1 MYVIKR
7 DGSQVHF
14 DAYKICEAIS
24 KANNAYEG
32 SDKLSPKM
40 IDEIVEKINYK
51 CSKLDRAVS
60 VEEIQDMVE
69 DCIMGLG
76 RYRLAKE
83 YITYR
88 YKHALMRKSNDLD
101 RKIIN
106 LIDCKNEEVLQENSN
121 KNPTINSTQRDYI
134 AGEYSKD
141 ISNRLLLPEDIQK
154 AHNEGLIHFH
164 DMDYFIQKMHNC
176 CLINLEDMLQNGT
189 VISETKIDTPHSFTT
204 ACNIATQII
213 AQVASSQYGGATI
226 SLAHLAP
233 FVDVSRKKI
242 INNIKEELE
251 ISDATLTEE
260 QIKEIAEERL
270 KREIK
275 SGIQTIQYQIVTL
288 MTTNGQAPF
297 ITESMYLNEAK
308 NEQEKHDL
316 AMIIEETL
324 RQRYKGTKNKQGV
337 YVTPTFPKLI
347 YVLQDDNI
355 HEGDEYYYLT
365 IMAAQCT
372 AKRMVPDYISEKKMK
387 ELKEGTVVIPMGAV
401 FGKEVITYKLNN
413 QLFVESFERAWDR
426 LVSIYG
432 GSMIK
437 LIGAKSE
444 FIVPEN
450 MLIFDSSSNGF
461 VKVKKFIRNDDY
473 NRWNRVKFNGR
484 VLTLT
489 SDHPL
494 PTQRGRI
501 AVEDLKPGDRVL
513 SSIYQYGEIKDDQ
526 SINEE
531 LSWLLGLILCDG
543 NYDNGKLSITFGLD
557 EKDIADK
564 AMSVMEKNLGLKV
577 NLKEWNR
584 GEKGNY
590 LEVFSYNTK
599 FCNYLESIFEGRN
612 KINRHIPNIVFSS
625 FDINKK
631 YAFLSGMMDADGYFR
646 KDKTENK
653 MHIGSTNKELAIQQ
667 LLLGN
672 LLNLTGDVYP
682 NFYKGSQY
690 KDKIRYRID
699 LYMDSILENYLA
711 SNKKIIANKNIPV
724 RPIKMEYT
732 VESVEFLGNIGE
744 YEYDVETES
753 DRFDVSGIN
762 SHNCRSMLSPWKDE
776 NGDYKYWG
784 RFNMGVVTLNIPYVA
799 LSSKGDKEVFWKK
812 FDEALELVHK
822 ALLVRYNRLKGT
834 TSDYA
839 PILWQHGA
847 LSRLKPGETI
857 DKLLVGGY
865 ATISLGYAG
874 LYEAVRYMTGKS
886 HTDPEATPFALD
898 IMKRMN
904 EKCKEWK
911 EKENLGYA
919 IYGTPLESTTY
930 KFAKANQR
938 RFGVIEGVTDKP
950 YVTNSYHVHVTEPI
964 SIFDKFNFES
974 QFQEL
979 STGGAISYGE
989 SPSMLN
995 NVEAIMKVLS
1005 HIYDHIL
1012 YAEINSKSDYCY
1024 KCGYEGEIKLDKN
1037 EETGE
1042 MVWTCPNC
1050 GNHDPKEMSIVRRT
1064 CGYLGNNMWNYGRTN
1079 EIHDRVLHL

>member
-14 DAYKICEAIS
+14 DAYKICEAIN

-69 DCIMGLG
+69 DCIMSLG

-101 RKIIN
+101 RKILN

-251 ISDATLTEE
+251 ISGATLTEE

-501 AVEDLKPGDRVL
+501 AVEDLKPGDTVPV
-513 SSIYQYGEIKDDQ
+513 S
-526 SINEE
+526 
-531 LSWLLGLILCDG
+531 
-543 NYDNGKLSITFGLD
+543 
-557 EKDIADK
+557 
-564 AMSVMEKNLGLKV
+564 
-577 NLKEWNR
+577 
-584 GEKGNY
+584 
-590 LEVFSYNTK
+590 
-599 FCNYLESIFEGRN
+599 
-612 KINRHIPNIVFSS
+612 
-625 FDINKK
+625 K
-631 YAFLSGMMDADGYFR
+631 Y
-646 KDKTENK
+646 
-653 MHIGSTNKELAIQQ
+653 NKESEFSEK
-667 LLLGN
+667 
-672 LLNLTGDVYP
+672 Y
-682 NFYKGSQY
+682 
-690 KDKIRYRID
+690 
-699 LYMDSILENYLA
+699 IL
-711 SNKKIIANKNIPV
+711 
-724 RPIKMEYT
+724 
-732 VESVEFLGNIGE
+732 ESVEFLGNIGE

>member
-14 DAYKICEAIS
+14 DAYKICEAIN

-69 DCIMGLG
+69 DCIMSLG

-101 RKIIN
+101 RKILN

-251 ISDATLTEE
+251 ISGATLTEE

-347 YVLQDDNI
+347 YILQDDNI

-387 ELKEGTVVIPMGAV
+387 ELKEGTVVIPMG
-401 FGKEVITYKLNN
+401 
-413 QLFVESFERAWDR
+413 
-426 LVSIYG
+426 
-432 GSMIK
+432 
-437 LIGAKSE
+437 
-444 FIVPEN
+444 
-450 MLIFDSSSNGF
+450 
-461 VKVKKFIRNDDY
+461 
-473 NRWNRVKFNGR
+473 
-484 VLTLT
+484 
-489 SDHPL
+489 
-494 PTQRGRI
+494 
-501 AVEDLKPGDRVL
+501 
-513 SSIYQYGEIKDDQ
+513 
-526 SINEE
+526 
-531 LSWLLGLILCDG
+531 
-543 NYDNGKLSITFGLD
+543 
-557 EKDIADK
+557 
-564 AMSVMEKNLGLKV
+564 
-577 NLKEWNR
+577 
-584 GEKGNY
+584 
-590 LEVFSYNTK
+590 
-599 FCNYLESIFEGRN
+599 
-612 KINRHIPNIVFSS
+612 
-625 FDINKK
+625 
-631 YAFLSGMMDADGYFR
+631 
-646 KDKTENK
+646 
-653 MHIGSTNKELAIQQ
+653 
-667 LLLGN
+667 
-672 LLNLTGDVYP
+672 
-682 NFYKGSQY
+682 
-690 KDKIRYRID
+690 
-699 LYMDSILENYLA
+699 
-711 SNKKIIANKNIPV
+711 
-724 RPIKMEYT
+724 
-732 VESVEFLGNIGE
+732 
-744 YEYDVETES
+744 
-753 DRFDVSGIN
+753 
-762 SHNCRSMLSPWKDE
+762 CRSMLSPWKDE
-776 NGDYKYWG
+776 NGNYKYWG

-847 LSRLKPGETI
+847 LSRLEPGETI

-886 HTDPEATPFALD
+886 HTDPEATPFALA

-938 RFGVIEGVTDKP
+938 RFGIIEGVTDKP

-1042 MVWTCPNC
+1042 MIWSCPNC

>member
-14 DAYKICEAIS
+14 DAYKICEAIN

-51 CSKLDRAVS
+51 CAKLDRAVS

-69 DCIMGLG
+69 DCIMSLG

-101 RKIIN
+101 RKILN

-251 ISDATLTEE
+251 ISGATLTEE

-401 FGKEVITYKLNN
+401 YGKEVITYKLNN

-444 FIVPEN
+444 FIAPEN

-473 NRWNRVKFNGR
+473 NRWNRVKFDGR
-484 VLTLT
+484 ILTLT

-501 AVEDLKPGDRVL
+501 AVEDLKPGDTVPA
-513 SSIYQYGEIKDDQ
+513 S
-526 SINEE
+526 
-531 LSWLLGLILCDG
+531 
-543 NYDNGKLSITFGLD
+543 
-557 EKDIADK
+557 
-564 AMSVMEKNLGLKV
+564 
-577 NLKEWNR
+577 
-584 GEKGNY
+584 
-590 LEVFSYNTK
+590 
-599 FCNYLESIFEGRN
+599 
-612 KINRHIPNIVFSS
+612 
-625 FDINKK
+625 K
-631 YAFLSGMMDADGYFR
+631 Y
-646 KDKTENK
+646 
-653 MHIGSTNKELAIQQ
+653 NKESESSEK
-667 LLLGN
+667 
-672 LLNLTGDVYP
+672 Y
-682 NFYKGSQY
+682 
-690 KDKIRYRID
+690 
-699 LYMDSILENYLA
+699 IL
-711 SNKKIIANKNIPV
+711 
-724 RPIKMEYT
+724 
-732 VESVEFLGNIGE
+732 ESVEFLGNIGE

-1042 MVWTCPNC
+1042 MIWSCPNC

>member
-14 DAYKICEAIS
+14 DAYKICEAIN

-69 DCIMGLG
+69 DCIMSLG

-101 RKIIN
+101 RKILN

-251 ISDATLTEE
+251 ISGATLTEE

-501 AVEDLKPGDRVL
+501 AVEDLKPGDTVPA
-513 SSIYQYGEIKDDQ
+513 S
-526 SINEE
+526 
-531 LSWLLGLILCDG
+531 
-543 NYDNGKLSITFGLD
+543 
-557 EKDIADK
+557 
-564 AMSVMEKNLGLKV
+564 
-577 NLKEWNR
+577 
-584 GEKGNY
+584 
-590 LEVFSYNTK
+590 
-599 FCNYLESIFEGRN
+599 
-612 KINRHIPNIVFSS
+612 
-625 FDINKK
+625 K
-631 YAFLSGMMDADGYFR
+631 Y
-646 KDKTENK
+646 
-653 MHIGSTNKELAIQQ
+653 NKESESSEK
-667 LLLGN
+667 
-672 LLNLTGDVYP
+672 Y
-682 NFYKGSQY
+682 
-690 KDKIRYRID
+690 
-699 LYMDSILENYLA
+699 IL
-711 SNKKIIANKNIPV
+711 
-724 RPIKMEYT
+724 
-732 VESVEFLGNIGE
+732 ESVEFLGNIGE

-776 NGDYKYWG
+776 NGNYKYWG

-1042 MVWTCPNC
+1042 MIWSCPNC

>member
-14 DAYKICEAIS
+14 DAYKICEAIN

-69 DCIMGLG
+69 DCIMSLG

-101 RKIIN
+101 RKILN

-251 ISDATLTEE
+251 ISGATLTEE

-501 AVEDLKPGDRVL
+501 AVEDLKPGDTVPA
-513 SSIYQYGEIKDDQ
+513 SKY
-526 SINEE
+526 
-531 LSWLLGLILCDG
+531 
-543 NYDNGKLSITFGLD
+543 
-557 EKDIADK
+557 EKESD
-564 AMSVMEKNLGLKV
+564 
-577 NLKEWNR
+577 
-584 GEKGNY
+584 
-590 LEVFSYNTK
+590 FSK
-599 FCNYLESIFEGRN
+599 
-612 KINRHIPNIVFSS
+612 
-625 FDINKK
+625 
-631 YAFLSGMMDADGYFR
+631 
-646 KDKTENK
+646 
-653 MHIGSTNKELAIQQ
+653 
-667 LLLGN
+667 
-672 LLNLTGDVYP
+672 
-682 NFYKGSQY
+682 
-690 KDKIRYRID
+690 
-699 LYMDSILENYLA
+699 
-711 SNKKIIANKNIPV
+711 
-724 RPIKMEYT
+724 EYT
-732 VESVEFLGNIGE
+732 VEYVEFLGNIGE

-776 NGDYKYWG
+776 NGNYKYWG

-911 EKENLGYA
+911 EKEHLGYA

-938 RFGVIEGVTDKP
+938 RFGIIEGVTDKP

>member
-14 DAYKICEAIS
+14 DAYKICEAIN

-51 CSKLDRAVS
+51 CAKLDRAVS

-69 DCIMGLG
+69 DCIMSLG

-101 RKIIN
+101 RKILN

-251 ISDATLTEE
+251 ISGATLTEE

-387 ELKEGTVVIPMGAV
+387 ELKEGTVVIPMG
-401 FGKEVITYKLNN
+401 
-413 QLFVESFERAWDR
+413 
-426 LVSIYG
+426 
-432 GSMIK
+432 
-437 LIGAKSE
+437 
-444 FIVPEN
+444 
-450 MLIFDSSSNGF
+450 
-461 VKVKKFIRNDDY
+461 
-473 NRWNRVKFNGR
+473 
-484 VLTLT
+484 
-489 SDHPL
+489 
-494 PTQRGRI
+494 
-501 AVEDLKPGDRVL
+501 
-513 SSIYQYGEIKDDQ
+513 
-526 SINEE
+526 
-531 LSWLLGLILCDG
+531 
-543 NYDNGKLSITFGLD
+543 
-557 EKDIADK
+557 
-564 AMSVMEKNLGLKV
+564 
-577 NLKEWNR
+577 
-584 GEKGNY
+584 
-590 LEVFSYNTK
+590 
-599 FCNYLESIFEGRN
+599 
-612 KINRHIPNIVFSS
+612 
-625 FDINKK
+625 
-631 YAFLSGMMDADGYFR
+631 
-646 KDKTENK
+646 
-653 MHIGSTNKELAIQQ
+653 
-667 LLLGN
+667 
-672 LLNLTGDVYP
+672 
-682 NFYKGSQY
+682 
-690 KDKIRYRID
+690 
-699 LYMDSILENYLA
+699 
-711 SNKKIIANKNIPV
+711 
-724 RPIKMEYT
+724 
-732 VESVEFLGNIGE
+732 
-744 YEYDVETES
+744 
-753 DRFDVSGIN
+753 
-762 SHNCRSMLSPWKDE
+762 CRSMLSPWKDE

>member
-14 DAYKICEAIS
+14 DAYKICEAIN

-51 CSKLDRAVS
+51 CAKLDRAVS

-69 DCIMGLG
+69 DCIMSLG

-101 RKIIN
+101 RKILN

-251 ISDATLTEE
+251 ISGATLTEE

-387 ELKEGTVVIPMGAV
+387 ELKEGTVVIPMG
-401 FGKEVITYKLNN
+401 
-413 QLFVESFERAWDR
+413 
-426 LVSIYG
+426 
-432 GSMIK
+432 
-437 LIGAKSE
+437 
-444 FIVPEN
+444 
-450 MLIFDSSSNGF
+450 
-461 VKVKKFIRNDDY
+461 
-473 NRWNRVKFNGR
+473 
-484 VLTLT
+484 
-489 SDHPL
+489 
-494 PTQRGRI
+494 
-501 AVEDLKPGDRVL
+501 
-513 SSIYQYGEIKDDQ
+513 
-526 SINEE
+526 
-531 LSWLLGLILCDG
+531 
-543 NYDNGKLSITFGLD
+543 
-557 EKDIADK
+557 
-564 AMSVMEKNLGLKV
+564 
-577 NLKEWNR
+577 
-584 GEKGNY
+584 
-590 LEVFSYNTK
+590 
-599 FCNYLESIFEGRN
+599 
-612 KINRHIPNIVFSS
+612 
-625 FDINKK
+625 
-631 YAFLSGMMDADGYFR
+631 
-646 KDKTENK
+646 
-653 MHIGSTNKELAIQQ
+653 
-667 LLLGN
+667 
-672 LLNLTGDVYP
+672 
-682 NFYKGSQY
+682 
-690 KDKIRYRID
+690 
-699 LYMDSILENYLA
+699 
-711 SNKKIIANKNIPV
+711 
-724 RPIKMEYT
+724 
-732 VESVEFLGNIGE
+732 
-744 YEYDVETES
+744 
-753 DRFDVSGIN
+753 
-762 SHNCRSMLSPWKDE
+762 CRSMLSPWKDE
-776 NGDYKYWG
+776 NGNYKYWG

-886 HTDPEATPFALD
+886 HTDPEATPFALA

-1042 MVWTCPNC
+1042 MIWSCPNC

>member
-14 DAYKICEAIS
+14 DAYKICEAIN

-69 DCIMGLG
+69 DCIMSLG

-101 RKIIN
+101 RKILN

-251 ISDATLTEE
+251 ISGATLTEE

-387 ELKEGTVVIPMGAV
+387 ELKEGTVVIPMG
-401 FGKEVITYKLNN
+401 
-413 QLFVESFERAWDR
+413 
-426 LVSIYG
+426 
-432 GSMIK
+432 
-437 LIGAKSE
+437 
-444 FIVPEN
+444 
-450 MLIFDSSSNGF
+450 
-461 VKVKKFIRNDDY
+461 
-473 NRWNRVKFNGR
+473 
-484 VLTLT
+484 
-489 SDHPL
+489 
-494 PTQRGRI
+494 
-501 AVEDLKPGDRVL
+501 
-513 SSIYQYGEIKDDQ
+513 
-526 SINEE
+526 
-531 LSWLLGLILCDG
+531 
-543 NYDNGKLSITFGLD
+543 
-557 EKDIADK
+557 
-564 AMSVMEKNLGLKV
+564 
-577 NLKEWNR
+577 
-584 GEKGNY
+584 
-590 LEVFSYNTK
+590 
-599 FCNYLESIFEGRN
+599 
-612 KINRHIPNIVFSS
+612 
-625 FDINKK
+625 
-631 YAFLSGMMDADGYFR
+631 
-646 KDKTENK
+646 
-653 MHIGSTNKELAIQQ
+653 
-667 LLLGN
+667 
-672 LLNLTGDVYP
+672 
-682 NFYKGSQY
+682 
-690 KDKIRYRID
+690 
-699 LYMDSILENYLA
+699 
-711 SNKKIIANKNIPV
+711 
-724 RPIKMEYT
+724 
-732 VESVEFLGNIGE
+732 
-744 YEYDVETES
+744 
-753 DRFDVSGIN
+753 
-762 SHNCRSMLSPWKDE
+762 CRSMLSPWKDE

-812 FDEALELVHK
+812 FDEALELIHK

-938 RFGVIEGVTDKP
+938 RFGIIEGVTDKP

>member
-14 DAYKICEAIS
+14 DAYKICEAIN

-69 DCIMGLG
+69 DCIMSLG

-101 RKIIN
+101 RKILN

-251 ISDATLTEE
+251 ISGATLTEE

-413 QLFVESFERAWDR
+413 QLFVESFERAWNR

-501 AVEDLKPGDRVL
+501 AVEDLKPGDTVPA
-513 SSIYQYGEIKDDQ
+513 S
-526 SINEE
+526 
-531 LSWLLGLILCDG
+531 
-543 NYDNGKLSITFGLD
+543 
-557 EKDIADK
+557 
-564 AMSVMEKNLGLKV
+564 
-577 NLKEWNR
+577 
-584 GEKGNY
+584 
-590 LEVFSYNTK
+590 
-599 FCNYLESIFEGRN
+599 
-612 KINRHIPNIVFSS
+612 
-625 FDINKK
+625 K
-631 YAFLSGMMDADGYFR
+631 Y
-646 KDKTENK
+646 
-653 MHIGSTNKELAIQQ
+653 NKENEFSEKYI
-667 LLLGN
+667 
-672 LLNLTGDVYP
+672 
-682 NFYKGSQY
+682 
-690 KDKIRYRID
+690 
-699 LYMDSILENYLA
+699 
-711 SNKKIIANKNIPV
+711 
-724 RPIKMEYT
+724 

-776 NGDYKYWG
+776 NGNYKYWG

-886 HTDPEATPFALD
+886 HTDPEATPFALA

-911 EKENLGYA
+911 EKEHLGYA

>member
-14 DAYKICEAIS
+14 DTYKICEAIN

-40 IDEIVEKINYK
+40 IDEIVEKINFK

-69 DCIMGLG
+69 DCIMSLG

-101 RKIIN
+101 RKILN

-251 ISDATLTEE
+251 ISGATLTEE

-401 FGKEVITYKLNN
+401 YGKEVITYKLNN
-413 QLFVESFERAWDR
+413 QLFVESFERAWSR

-501 AVEDLKPGDRVL
+501 AVEDLKPGDTVPA
-513 SSIYQYGEIKDDQ
+513 S
-526 SINEE
+526 
-531 LSWLLGLILCDG
+531 
-543 NYDNGKLSITFGLD
+543 
-557 EKDIADK
+557 
-564 AMSVMEKNLGLKV
+564 
-577 NLKEWNR
+577 
-584 GEKGNY
+584 
-590 LEVFSYNTK
+590 
-599 FCNYLESIFEGRN
+599 
-612 KINRHIPNIVFSS
+612 
-625 FDINKK
+625 K
-631 YAFLSGMMDADGYFR
+631 Y
-646 KDKTENK
+646 
-653 MHIGSTNKELAIQQ
+653 NKESEFSEK
-667 LLLGN
+667 
-672 LLNLTGDVYP
+672 Y
-682 NFYKGSQY
+682 
-690 KDKIRYRID
+690 
-699 LYMDSILENYLA
+699 IL
-711 SNKKIIANKNIPV
+711 
-724 RPIKMEYT
+724 
-732 VESVEFLGNIGE
+732 ESVEFLGNIGE

-776 NGDYKYWG
+776 NGNYKYWG

-799 LSSKGDKEVFWKK
+799 LSSKGDKEIFWKK

-886 HTDPEATPFALD
+886 HTDPKATPFALD

-938 RFGVIEGVTDKP
+938 RFGIIEGVTDKP

-1037 EETGE
+1037 EENGE

>member
-14 DAYKICEAIS
+14 DAYKICEAIN

-69 DCIMGLG
+69 DCIMSLG

-101 RKIIN
+101 RKILN

-251 ISDATLTEE
+251 ISGATLTEE

-401 FGKEVITYKLNN
+401 YGKEVITYKLNN

-501 AVEDLKPGDRVL
+501 AVEDLKPGDTVPA
-513 SSIYQYGEIKDDQ
+513 SKY
-526 SINEE
+526 
-531 LSWLLGLILCDG
+531 
-543 NYDNGKLSITFGLD
+543 
-557 EKDIADK
+557 EKESD
-564 AMSVMEKNLGLKV
+564 
-577 NLKEWNR
+577 
-584 GEKGNY
+584 
-590 LEVFSYNTK
+590 FSK
-599 FCNYLESIFEGRN
+599 
-612 KINRHIPNIVFSS
+612 
-625 FDINKK
+625 
-631 YAFLSGMMDADGYFR
+631 
-646 KDKTENK
+646 
-653 MHIGSTNKELAIQQ
+653 
-667 LLLGN
+667 
-672 LLNLTGDVYP
+672 
-682 NFYKGSQY
+682 
-690 KDKIRYRID
+690 
-699 LYMDSILENYLA
+699 
-711 SNKKIIANKNIPV
+711 
-724 RPIKMEYT
+724 EYT

-776 NGDYKYWG
+776 NGNYKYWG

-886 HTDPEATPFALD
+886 HTDPEATPFALA

-911 EKENLGYA
+911 EKEHLGYA

-995 NVEAIMKVLS
+995 NVEAIMKVLF

-1042 MVWTCPNC
+1042 MIWSCPNC

>member
-14 DAYKICEAIS
+14 DAYKICEAIN

-101 RKIIN
+101 RKILN

-251 ISDATLTEE
+251 ISGATLTEE

-501 AVEDLKPGDRVL
+501 AVEDLKPGDTVPA
-513 SSIYQYGEIKDDQ
+513 S
-526 SINEE
+526 
-531 LSWLLGLILCDG
+531 
-543 NYDNGKLSITFGLD
+543 
-557 EKDIADK
+557 
-564 AMSVMEKNLGLKV
+564 
-577 NLKEWNR
+577 
-584 GEKGNY
+584 
-590 LEVFSYNTK
+590 
-599 FCNYLESIFEGRN
+599 
-612 KINRHIPNIVFSS
+612 
-625 FDINKK
+625 K
-631 YAFLSGMMDADGYFR
+631 Y
-646 KDKTENK
+646 
-653 MHIGSTNKELAIQQ
+653 NKESESSEK
-667 LLLGN
+667 
-672 LLNLTGDVYP
+672 Y
-682 NFYKGSQY
+682 
-690 KDKIRYRID
+690 
-699 LYMDSILENYLA
+699 IL
-711 SNKKIIANKNIPV
+711 
-724 RPIKMEYT
+724 
-732 VESVEFLGNIGE
+732 ESVEFLGNIGE

-776 NGDYKYWG
+776 NGNYKYWG

-886 HTDPEATPFALD
+886 HTDPEATPFALA

-911 EKENLGYA
+911 EKEHLGYA

-1042 MVWTCPNC
+1042 MIWSCPNC

>member
-14 DAYKICEAIS
+14 DAYKICEAIN

-69 DCIMGLG
+69 DCIMSLG

-251 ISDATLTEE
+251 ISGATLTEE

-401 FGKEVITYKLNN
+401 YGKEVITYKLNN

-501 AVEDLKPGDRVL
+501 AVEDLKPGDTVPA
-513 SSIYQYGEIKDDQ
+513 SKY
-526 SINEE
+526 
-531 LSWLLGLILCDG
+531 
-543 NYDNGKLSITFGLD
+543 
-557 EKDIADK
+557 EKESD
-564 AMSVMEKNLGLKV
+564 
-577 NLKEWNR
+577 
-584 GEKGNY
+584 
-590 LEVFSYNTK
+590 FSK
-599 FCNYLESIFEGRN
+599 
-612 KINRHIPNIVFSS
+612 
-625 FDINKK
+625 
-631 YAFLSGMMDADGYFR
+631 
-646 KDKTENK
+646 
-653 MHIGSTNKELAIQQ
+653 
-667 LLLGN
+667 
-672 LLNLTGDVYP
+672 
-682 NFYKGSQY
+682 
-690 KDKIRYRID
+690 
-699 LYMDSILENYLA
+699 
-711 SNKKIIANKNIPV
+711 
-724 RPIKMEYT
+724 EYT

-753 DRFDVSGIN
+753 DKFDVSGIN

-776 NGDYKYWG
+776 NGNYKYWG

-886 HTDPEATPFALD
+886 HTDPEATPFALA

-911 EKENLGYA
+911 EKEHLGYA

-995 NVEAIMKVLS
+995 NIEAIMKVLS
-1005 HIYDHIL
+1005 YIYDHIL

>member
-14 DAYKICEAIS
+14 DAYKICEAIN

-69 DCIMGLG
+69 DCIMSLG

-101 RKIIN
+101 RKILN

-251 ISDATLTEE
+251 ISGATLTEE

-387 ELKEGTVVIPMGAV
+387 ELKEGTVVIPMG
-401 FGKEVITYKLNN
+401 
-413 QLFVESFERAWDR
+413 
-426 LVSIYG
+426 
-432 GSMIK
+432 
-437 LIGAKSE
+437 
-444 FIVPEN
+444 
-450 MLIFDSSSNGF
+450 
-461 VKVKKFIRNDDY
+461 
-473 NRWNRVKFNGR
+473 
-484 VLTLT
+484 
-489 SDHPL
+489 
-494 PTQRGRI
+494 
-501 AVEDLKPGDRVL
+501 
-513 SSIYQYGEIKDDQ
+513 
-526 SINEE
+526 
-531 LSWLLGLILCDG
+531 
-543 NYDNGKLSITFGLD
+543 
-557 EKDIADK
+557 
-564 AMSVMEKNLGLKV
+564 
-577 NLKEWNR
+577 
-584 GEKGNY
+584 
-590 LEVFSYNTK
+590 
-599 FCNYLESIFEGRN
+599 
-612 KINRHIPNIVFSS
+612 
-625 FDINKK
+625 
-631 YAFLSGMMDADGYFR
+631 
-646 KDKTENK
+646 
-653 MHIGSTNKELAIQQ
+653 
-667 LLLGN
+667 
-672 LLNLTGDVYP
+672 
-682 NFYKGSQY
+682 
-690 KDKIRYRID
+690 
-699 LYMDSILENYLA
+699 
-711 SNKKIIANKNIPV
+711 
-724 RPIKMEYT
+724 
-732 VESVEFLGNIGE
+732 
-744 YEYDVETES
+744 
-753 DRFDVSGIN
+753 
-762 SHNCRSMLSPWKDE
+762 CRSMLSPWKDE
-776 NGDYKYWG
+776 NGNYKYWG

-799 LSSKGDKEVFWKK
+799 LSSKGNKEVFWKK

-938 RFGVIEGVTDKP
+938 RFGIIEGVTDKP

-1005 HIYDHIL
+1005 YIYDHIL

>member
-14 DAYKICEAIS
+14 DAYKICEAIN

-69 DCIMGLG
+69 DCIMSLG

-101 RKIIN
+101 RKILN

-251 ISDATLTEE
+251 ISGATLTEE

-501 AVEDLKPGDRVL
+501 AVEDLKPGDTVPA
-513 SSIYQYGEIKDDQ
+513 S
-526 SINEE
+526 
-531 LSWLLGLILCDG
+531 
-543 NYDNGKLSITFGLD
+543 
-557 EKDIADK
+557 
-564 AMSVMEKNLGLKV
+564 
-577 NLKEWNR
+577 
-584 GEKGNY
+584 
-590 LEVFSYNTK
+590 
-599 FCNYLESIFEGRN
+599 
-612 KINRHIPNIVFSS
+612 
-625 FDINKK
+625 K
-631 YAFLSGMMDADGYFR
+631 Y
-646 KDKTENK
+646 
-653 MHIGSTNKELAIQQ
+653 NKE
-667 LLLGN
+667 N
-672 LLNLTGDVYP
+672 EFSEKY
-682 NFYKGSQY
+682 
-690 KDKIRYRID
+690 
-699 LYMDSILENYLA
+699 IL
-711 SNKKIIANKNIPV
+711 
-724 RPIKMEYT
+724 
-732 VESVEFLGNIGE
+732 ESVEFLGNIGE

-776 NGDYKYWG
+776 NGNYKYWG

-847 LSRLKPGETI
+847 LSRLEPGETI

-886 HTDPEATPFALD
+886 HTDPEATPFALA

-1042 MVWTCPNC
+1042 MIWSCPNC

>member
-14 DAYKICEAIS
+14 DAYKICEAIN

-69 DCIMGLG
+69 DCIMSLG

-101 RKIIN
+101 RKILN

-251 ISDATLTEE
+251 ISGATLTEE

-355 HEGDEYYYLT
+355 HESDEYYYLT

-501 AVEDLKPGDRVL
+501 AVEDLKPGDTVPA
-513 SSIYQYGEIKDDQ
+513 S
-526 SINEE
+526 
-531 LSWLLGLILCDG
+531 
-543 NYDNGKLSITFGLD
+543 
-557 EKDIADK
+557 
-564 AMSVMEKNLGLKV
+564 
-577 NLKEWNR
+577 
-584 GEKGNY
+584 
-590 LEVFSYNTK
+590 
-599 FCNYLESIFEGRN
+599 
-612 KINRHIPNIVFSS
+612 
-625 FDINKK
+625 K
-631 YAFLSGMMDADGYFR
+631 Y
-646 KDKTENK
+646 
-653 MHIGSTNKELAIQQ
+653 NKESE
-667 LLLGN
+667 
-672 LLNLTGDVYP
+672 
-682 NFYKGSQY
+682 FS
-690 KDKIRYRID
+690 
-699 LYMDSILENYLA
+699 ENYIL
-711 SNKKIIANKNIPV
+711 
-724 RPIKMEYT
+724 
-732 VESVEFLGNIGE
+732 ESVEFLGNIGE

-847 LSRLKPGETI
+847 LSRLEPGETI

-1042 MVWTCPNC
+1042 MIWSCPNC

>member
-14 DAYKICEAIS
+14 DAYKICEAIN

-69 DCIMGLG
+69 DCIMSLG

-101 RKIIN
+101 RKILN

-251 ISDATLTEE
+251 ISGATLTEE

-501 AVEDLKPGDRVL
+501 AVEDLKPGDTVPA
-513 SSIYQYGEIKDDQ
+513 SKY
-526 SINEE
+526 
-531 LSWLLGLILCDG
+531 
-543 NYDNGKLSITFGLD
+543 
-557 EKDIADK
+557 EKESD
-564 AMSVMEKNLGLKV
+564 
-577 NLKEWNR
+577 
-584 GEKGNY
+584 
-590 LEVFSYNTK
+590 FSK
-599 FCNYLESIFEGRN
+599 
-612 KINRHIPNIVFSS
+612 
-625 FDINKK
+625 
-631 YAFLSGMMDADGYFR
+631 
-646 KDKTENK
+646 
-653 MHIGSTNKELAIQQ
+653 
-667 LLLGN
+667 
-672 LLNLTGDVYP
+672 
-682 NFYKGSQY
+682 
-690 KDKIRYRID
+690 
-699 LYMDSILENYLA
+699 
-711 SNKKIIANKNIPV
+711 
-724 RPIKMEYT
+724 EYT

-776 NGDYKYWG
+776 NGNYKYWG

-886 HTDPEATPFALD
+886 HTDPEATPFALA

>member
-14 DAYKICEAIS
+14 DAYKICEAIN

-51 CSKLDRAVS
+51 CAKLDRAVS

-69 DCIMGLG
+69 DCIMSLG

-101 RKIIN
+101 RKILN

-251 ISDATLTEE
+251 ISGATLTEE

-401 FGKEVITYKLNN
+401 YGKEVITYKLNN

-501 AVEDLKPGDRVL
+501 AVEDLKPGDTVPA
-513 SSIYQYGEIKDDQ
+513 S
-526 SINEE
+526 
-531 LSWLLGLILCDG
+531 
-543 NYDNGKLSITFGLD
+543 
-557 EKDIADK
+557 
-564 AMSVMEKNLGLKV
+564 
-577 NLKEWNR
+577 
-584 GEKGNY
+584 
-590 LEVFSYNTK
+590 
-599 FCNYLESIFEGRN
+599 
-612 KINRHIPNIVFSS
+612 
-625 FDINKK
+625 K
-631 YAFLSGMMDADGYFR
+631 Y
-646 KDKTENK
+646 
-653 MHIGSTNKELAIQQ
+653 NKESESSEK
-667 LLLGN
+667 
-672 LLNLTGDVYP
+672 Y
-682 NFYKGSQY
+682 
-690 KDKIRYRID
+690 
-699 LYMDSILENYLA
+699 IL
-711 SNKKIIANKNIPV
+711 
-724 RPIKMEYT
+724 
-732 VESVEFLGNIGE
+732 ESVEFLGNIGE

-886 HTDPEATPFALD
+886 HTDPEATPFALA

>member
-251 ISDATLTEE
+251 ISGATLTEE

-401 FGKEVITYKLNN
+401 YGKEVITYKLNN

-501 AVEDLKPGDRVL
+501 AVEDLKPGDTVPA
-513 SSIYQYGEIKDDQ
+513 SKY
-526 SINEE
+526 
-531 LSWLLGLILCDG
+531 
-543 NYDNGKLSITFGLD
+543 
-557 EKDIADK
+557 EKESD
-564 AMSVMEKNLGLKV
+564 
-577 NLKEWNR
+577 
-584 GEKGNY
+584 
-590 LEVFSYNTK
+590 FSK
-599 FCNYLESIFEGRN
+599 
-612 KINRHIPNIVFSS
+612 
-625 FDINKK
+625 
-631 YAFLSGMMDADGYFR
+631 
-646 KDKTENK
+646 
-653 MHIGSTNKELAIQQ
+653 
-667 LLLGN
+667 
-672 LLNLTGDVYP
+672 
-682 NFYKGSQY
+682 
-690 KDKIRYRID
+690 
-699 LYMDSILENYLA
+699 
-711 SNKKIIANKNIPV
+711 
-724 RPIKMEYT
+724 EYT

-753 DRFDVSGIN
+753 DKFDVSGIN

-776 NGDYKYWG
+776 NGNYKYWG

-839 PILWQHGA
+839 PILWQYGA

-886 HTDPEATPFALD
+886 HTDPEATPFALA

-911 EKENLGYA
+911 EKEHLGYA

-995 NVEAIMKVLS
+995 NIEAIMKVLS
-1005 HIYDHIL
+1005 YIYDHIL

>member
-14 DAYKICEAIS
+14 DAYKICEAIN

-69 DCIMGLG
+69 DCIMSLG

-101 RKIIN
+101 RKILN

-251 ISDATLTEE
+251 ISGATLTEE

-387 ELKEGTVVIPMGAV
+387 ELKEGTVVIPMG
-401 FGKEVITYKLNN
+401 
-413 QLFVESFERAWDR
+413 
-426 LVSIYG
+426 
-432 GSMIK
+432 
-437 LIGAKSE
+437 
-444 FIVPEN
+444 
-450 MLIFDSSSNGF
+450 
-461 VKVKKFIRNDDY
+461 
-473 NRWNRVKFNGR
+473 
-484 VLTLT
+484 
-489 SDHPL
+489 
-494 PTQRGRI
+494 
-501 AVEDLKPGDRVL
+501 
-513 SSIYQYGEIKDDQ
+513 
-526 SINEE
+526 
-531 LSWLLGLILCDG
+531 
-543 NYDNGKLSITFGLD
+543 
-557 EKDIADK
+557 
-564 AMSVMEKNLGLKV
+564 
-577 NLKEWNR
+577 
-584 GEKGNY
+584 
-590 LEVFSYNTK
+590 
-599 FCNYLESIFEGRN
+599 
-612 KINRHIPNIVFSS
+612 
-625 FDINKK
+625 
-631 YAFLSGMMDADGYFR
+631 
-646 KDKTENK
+646 
-653 MHIGSTNKELAIQQ
+653 
-667 LLLGN
+667 
-672 LLNLTGDVYP
+672 
-682 NFYKGSQY
+682 
-690 KDKIRYRID
+690 
-699 LYMDSILENYLA
+699 
-711 SNKKIIANKNIPV
+711 
-724 RPIKMEYT
+724 
-732 VESVEFLGNIGE
+732 
-744 YEYDVETES
+744 
-753 DRFDVSGIN
+753 
-762 SHNCRSMLSPWKDE
+762 CRSMLSPWKDE
-776 NGDYKYWG
+776 NGNYKYWG

-911 EKENLGYA
+911 EKEHLGYA

-1042 MVWTCPNC
+1042 MIWSCPNC

>member
-14 DAYKICEAIS
+14 DAYKICEAIN

-69 DCIMGLG
+69 DCIMSLG

-101 RKIIN
+101 RKILN

-251 ISDATLTEE
+251 ISGAALTEE

-387 ELKEGTVVIPMGAV
+387 ELKEGTVVIPMG
-401 FGKEVITYKLNN
+401 
-413 QLFVESFERAWDR
+413 
-426 LVSIYG
+426 
-432 GSMIK
+432 
-437 LIGAKSE
+437 
-444 FIVPEN
+444 
-450 MLIFDSSSNGF
+450 
-461 VKVKKFIRNDDY
+461 
-473 NRWNRVKFNGR
+473 
-484 VLTLT
+484 
-489 SDHPL
+489 
-494 PTQRGRI
+494 
-501 AVEDLKPGDRVL
+501 
-513 SSIYQYGEIKDDQ
+513 
-526 SINEE
+526 
-531 LSWLLGLILCDG
+531 
-543 NYDNGKLSITFGLD
+543 
-557 EKDIADK
+557 
-564 AMSVMEKNLGLKV
+564 
-577 NLKEWNR
+577 
-584 GEKGNY
+584 
-590 LEVFSYNTK
+590 
-599 FCNYLESIFEGRN
+599 
-612 KINRHIPNIVFSS
+612 
-625 FDINKK
+625 
-631 YAFLSGMMDADGYFR
+631 
-646 KDKTENK
+646 
-653 MHIGSTNKELAIQQ
+653 
-667 LLLGN
+667 
-672 LLNLTGDVYP
+672 
-682 NFYKGSQY
+682 
-690 KDKIRYRID
+690 
-699 LYMDSILENYLA
+699 
-711 SNKKIIANKNIPV
+711 
-724 RPIKMEYT
+724 
-732 VESVEFLGNIGE
+732 
-744 YEYDVETES
+744 
-753 DRFDVSGIN
+753 
-762 SHNCRSMLSPWKDE
+762 CRSMLSPWKDE
-776 NGDYKYWG
+776 NGNYKYWG

-886 HTDPEATPFALD
+886 HTDPEATPFALA

-938 RFGVIEGVTDKP
+938 RFGIIEGVTDKP

-1042 MVWTCPNC
+1042 MIWSCPNC

>member
-14 DAYKICEAIS
+14 DAYKICEAIN

-51 CSKLDRAVS
+51 CAKLDRAVS

-69 DCIMGLG
+69 DCIMSLG

-101 RKIIN
+101 RKILN

-251 ISDATLTEE
+251 ISGATLTEE

-387 ELKEGTVVIPMGAV
+387 ELKEGTVVIPMG
-401 FGKEVITYKLNN
+401 
-413 QLFVESFERAWDR
+413 
-426 LVSIYG
+426 
-432 GSMIK
+432 
-437 LIGAKSE
+437 
-444 FIVPEN
+444 
-450 MLIFDSSSNGF
+450 
-461 VKVKKFIRNDDY
+461 
-473 NRWNRVKFNGR
+473 
-484 VLTLT
+484 
-489 SDHPL
+489 
-494 PTQRGRI
+494 
-501 AVEDLKPGDRVL
+501 
-513 SSIYQYGEIKDDQ
+513 
-526 SINEE
+526 
-531 LSWLLGLILCDG
+531 
-543 NYDNGKLSITFGLD
+543 
-557 EKDIADK
+557 
-564 AMSVMEKNLGLKV
+564 
-577 NLKEWNR
+577 
-584 GEKGNY
+584 
-590 LEVFSYNTK
+590 
-599 FCNYLESIFEGRN
+599 
-612 KINRHIPNIVFSS
+612 
-625 FDINKK
+625 
-631 YAFLSGMMDADGYFR
+631 
-646 KDKTENK
+646 
-653 MHIGSTNKELAIQQ
+653 
-667 LLLGN
+667 
-672 LLNLTGDVYP
+672 
-682 NFYKGSQY
+682 
-690 KDKIRYRID
+690 
-699 LYMDSILENYLA
+699 
-711 SNKKIIANKNIPV
+711 
-724 RPIKMEYT
+724 
-732 VESVEFLGNIGE
+732 
-744 YEYDVETES
+744 
-753 DRFDVSGIN
+753 
-762 SHNCRSMLSPWKDE
+762 CRSMLSPWKDE
-776 NGDYKYWG
+776 NGNYKYWG

>member
-14 DAYKICEAIS
+14 DAYKICEAIN

-69 DCIMGLG
+69 DCIMSLG

-101 RKIIN
+101 RKILN

-251 ISDATLTEE
+251 ISGATLTEE

-501 AVEDLKPGDRVL
+501 AVEDLKPGDTVPA
-513 SSIYQYGEIKDDQ
+513 SKY
-526 SINEE
+526 
-531 LSWLLGLILCDG
+531 
-543 NYDNGKLSITFGLD
+543 
-557 EKDIADK
+557 EKESD
-564 AMSVMEKNLGLKV
+564 
-577 NLKEWNR
+577 
-584 GEKGNY
+584 
-590 LEVFSYNTK
+590 FSK
-599 FCNYLESIFEGRN
+599 
-612 KINRHIPNIVFSS
+612 
-625 FDINKK
+625 
-631 YAFLSGMMDADGYFR
+631 
-646 KDKTENK
+646 
-653 MHIGSTNKELAIQQ
+653 
-667 LLLGN
+667 
-672 LLNLTGDVYP
+672 
-682 NFYKGSQY
+682 
-690 KDKIRYRID
+690 
-699 LYMDSILENYLA
+699 
-711 SNKKIIANKNIPV
+711 
-724 RPIKMEYT
+724 EYT
-732 VESVEFLGNIGE
+732 VEYVEFLGNIGE

-776 NGDYKYWG
+776 NGNYKYWG

-938 RFGVIEGVTDKP
+938 RFGIIEGVTDKP

>member
-14 DAYKICEAIS
+14 DAYKICEAIN

-51 CSKLDRAVS
+51 CAKLDRAVS

-69 DCIMGLG
+69 DCIMSLG

-101 RKIIN
+101 RKILN

-251 ISDATLTEE
+251 ISGATLTEE

-501 AVEDLKPGDRVL
+501 AVEDLKPGDTVPA
-513 SSIYQYGEIKDDQ
+513 S
-526 SINEE
+526 
-531 LSWLLGLILCDG
+531 
-543 NYDNGKLSITFGLD
+543 
-557 EKDIADK
+557 
-564 AMSVMEKNLGLKV
+564 
-577 NLKEWNR
+577 
-584 GEKGNY
+584 
-590 LEVFSYNTK
+590 
-599 FCNYLESIFEGRN
+599 
-612 KINRHIPNIVFSS
+612 
-625 FDINKK
+625 K
-631 YAFLSGMMDADGYFR
+631 Y
-646 KDKTENK
+646 
-653 MHIGSTNKELAIQQ
+653 NKESESSEK
-667 LLLGN
+667 
-672 LLNLTGDVYP
+672 Y
-682 NFYKGSQY
+682 
-690 KDKIRYRID
+690 
-699 LYMDSILENYLA
+699 IL
-711 SNKKIIANKNIPV
+711 
-724 RPIKMEYT
+724 
-732 VESVEFLGNIGE
+732 ESVEFLGNIGE

-886 HTDPEATPFALD
+886 HTDPEVTPFALD

-911 EKENLGYA
+911 EKEHLGYA

-1042 MVWTCPNC
+1042 MIWSCPNC

>member
-14 DAYKICEAIS
+14 DAYKICEAIN

-69 DCIMGLG
+69 DCIMSLG

-101 RKIIN
+101 RKILN

-251 ISDATLTEE
+251 ISGATLTEE

-355 HEGDEYYYLT
+355 HECDEYYYLT

-444 FIVPEN
+444 FIVPKN

-501 AVEDLKPGDRVL
+501 AVEDLKPGDTVPA
-513 SSIYQYGEIKDDQ
+513 SKY
-526 SINEE
+526 
-531 LSWLLGLILCDG
+531 
-543 NYDNGKLSITFGLD
+543 
-557 EKDIADK
+557 EKEND
-564 AMSVMEKNLGLKV
+564 
-577 NLKEWNR
+577 
-584 GEKGNY
+584 
-590 LEVFSYNTK
+590 FSK
-599 FCNYLESIFEGRN
+599 
-612 KINRHIPNIVFSS
+612 
-625 FDINKK
+625 
-631 YAFLSGMMDADGYFR
+631 
-646 KDKTENK
+646 
-653 MHIGSTNKELAIQQ
+653 
-667 LLLGN
+667 
-672 LLNLTGDVYP
+672 
-682 NFYKGSQY
+682 
-690 KDKIRYRID
+690 
-699 LYMDSILENYLA
+699 
-711 SNKKIIANKNIPV
+711 
-724 RPIKMEYT
+724 EYT

-776 NGDYKYWG
+776 NGNYKYWG

-1042 MVWTCPNC
+1042 MIWSCPNC

>member
-14 DAYKICEAIS
+14 DAYKICEAIN

-69 DCIMGLG
+69 DCIMSLG

-101 RKIIN
+101 RKILN

-251 ISDATLTEE
+251 ISGATLTEE

-501 AVEDLKPGDRVL
+501 AVEDLKPGDTVPA
-513 SSIYQYGEIKDDQ
+513 SKY
-526 SINEE
+526 
-531 LSWLLGLILCDG
+531 
-543 NYDNGKLSITFGLD
+543 
-557 EKDIADK
+557 EKESD
-564 AMSVMEKNLGLKV
+564 
-577 NLKEWNR
+577 
-584 GEKGNY
+584 
-590 LEVFSYNTK
+590 FSK
-599 FCNYLESIFEGRN
+599 
-612 KINRHIPNIVFSS
+612 
-625 FDINKK
+625 
-631 YAFLSGMMDADGYFR
+631 
-646 KDKTENK
+646 
-653 MHIGSTNKELAIQQ
+653 
-667 LLLGN
+667 
-672 LLNLTGDVYP
+672 
-682 NFYKGSQY
+682 
-690 KDKIRYRID
+690 
-699 LYMDSILENYLA
+699 
-711 SNKKIIANKNIPV
+711 
-724 RPIKMEYT
+724 EYT

-938 RFGVIEGVTDKP
+938 RFGIIEGVTDKP

-1042 MVWTCPNC
+1042 MIWSCPNC

>member
-14 DAYKICEAIS
+14 DAYKICEAIN

-51 CSKLDRAVS
+51 CAKLDRAVS

-69 DCIMGLG
+69 DCIMSLG

-101 RKIIN
+101 RKILN

-251 ISDATLTEE
+251 ISGATLTEE

-387 ELKEGTVVIPMGAV
+387 ELKEGTVVIPMG
-401 FGKEVITYKLNN
+401 
-413 QLFVESFERAWDR
+413 
-426 LVSIYG
+426 
-432 GSMIK
+432 
-437 LIGAKSE
+437 
-444 FIVPEN
+444 
-450 MLIFDSSSNGF
+450 
-461 VKVKKFIRNDDY
+461 
-473 NRWNRVKFNGR
+473 
-484 VLTLT
+484 
-489 SDHPL
+489 
-494 PTQRGRI
+494 
-501 AVEDLKPGDRVL
+501 
-513 SSIYQYGEIKDDQ
+513 
-526 SINEE
+526 
-531 LSWLLGLILCDG
+531 
-543 NYDNGKLSITFGLD
+543 
-557 EKDIADK
+557 
-564 AMSVMEKNLGLKV
+564 
-577 NLKEWNR
+577 
-584 GEKGNY
+584 
-590 LEVFSYNTK
+590 
-599 FCNYLESIFEGRN
+599 
-612 KINRHIPNIVFSS
+612 
-625 FDINKK
+625 
-631 YAFLSGMMDADGYFR
+631 
-646 KDKTENK
+646 
-653 MHIGSTNKELAIQQ
+653 
-667 LLLGN
+667 
-672 LLNLTGDVYP
+672 
-682 NFYKGSQY
+682 
-690 KDKIRYRID
+690 
-699 LYMDSILENYLA
+699 
-711 SNKKIIANKNIPV
+711 
-724 RPIKMEYT
+724 
-732 VESVEFLGNIGE
+732 
-744 YEYDVETES
+744 
-753 DRFDVSGIN
+753 
-762 SHNCRSMLSPWKDE
+762 CRSMLSPWKDE
-776 NGDYKYWG
+776 NGNYKYWG

-1042 MVWTCPNC
+1042 MIWSCPNC

>member
-14 DAYKICEAIS
+14 DAYKICEAIN

-69 DCIMGLG
+69 DCIMSLG

-101 RKIIN
+101 RKILN

-251 ISDATLTEE
+251 ISGATLTEE

-426 LVSIYG
+426 LVSTYG

-484 VLTLT
+484 ILTLT

-501 AVEDLKPGDRVL
+501 TVEDLKPGDTVPA
-513 SSIYQYGEIKDDQ
+513 SKYGKENDFSK
-526 SINEE
+526 EY
-531 LSWLLGLILCDG
+531 IL
-543 NYDNGKLSITFGLD
+543 
-557 EKDIADK
+557 
-564 AMSVMEKNLGLKV
+564 
-577 NLKEWNR
+577 
-584 GEKGNY
+584 
-590 LEVFSYNTK
+590 
-599 FCNYLESIFEGRN
+599 
-612 KINRHIPNIVFSS
+612 
-625 FDINKK
+625 
-631 YAFLSGMMDADGYFR
+631 
-646 KDKTENK
+646 
-653 MHIGSTNKELAIQQ
+653 
-667 LLLGN
+667 
-672 LLNLTGDVYP
+672 
-682 NFYKGSQY
+682 
-690 KDKIRYRID
+690 
-699 LYMDSILENYLA
+699 
-711 SNKKIIANKNIPV
+711 
-724 RPIKMEYT
+724 
-732 VESVEFLGNIGE
+732 ESVEFLGNIGE

-776 NGDYKYWG
+776 NGNYKYWG

-886 HTDPEATPFALD
+886 HTDPEATPFALA

>member
-14 DAYKICEAIS
+14 DAYKICEAIN

-69 DCIMGLG
+69 DCIMSLG

-101 RKIIN
+101 RKILN

-251 ISDATLTEE
+251 ISGATLTEE

-501 AVEDLKPGDRVL
+501 AVEDLKPGDTVPA
-513 SSIYQYGEIKDDQ
+513 SKY
-526 SINEE
+526 
-531 LSWLLGLILCDG
+531 
-543 NYDNGKLSITFGLD
+543 
-557 EKDIADK
+557 EKESDF
-564 AMSVMEKNLGLKV
+564 S
-577 NLKEWNR
+577 KE
-584 GEKGNY
+584 Y
-590 LEVFSYNTK
+590 
-599 FCNYLESIFEGRN
+599 I
-612 KINRHIPNIVFSS
+612 
-625 FDINKK
+625 
-631 YAFLSGMMDADGYFR
+631 
-646 KDKTENK
+646 
-653 MHIGSTNKELAIQQ
+653 
-667 LLLGN
+667 
-672 LLNLTGDVYP
+672 
-682 NFYKGSQY
+682 
-690 KDKIRYRID
+690 
-699 LYMDSILENYLA
+699 
-711 SNKKIIANKNIPV
+711 
-724 RPIKMEYT
+724 

-776 NGDYKYWG
+776 NGNYKYWG

-1042 MVWTCPNC
+1042 MIWSCPNC

>member
-14 DAYKICEAIS
+14 DAYKICEAIN

-101 RKIIN
+101 RKILN

-251 ISDATLTEE
+251 ISGATLTEE

-401 FGKEVITYKLNN
+401 YGKEVITYKLNN

-501 AVEDLKPGDRVL
+501 AVEDLKPGDTVPA
-513 SSIYQYGEIKDDQ
+513 SKY
-526 SINEE
+526 
-531 LSWLLGLILCDG
+531 
-543 NYDNGKLSITFGLD
+543 
-557 EKDIADK
+557 EKESD
-564 AMSVMEKNLGLKV
+564 
-577 NLKEWNR
+577 
-584 GEKGNY
+584 
-590 LEVFSYNTK
+590 FSK
-599 FCNYLESIFEGRN
+599 
-612 KINRHIPNIVFSS
+612 
-625 FDINKK
+625 
-631 YAFLSGMMDADGYFR
+631 
-646 KDKTENK
+646 
-653 MHIGSTNKELAIQQ
+653 
-667 LLLGN
+667 
-672 LLNLTGDVYP
+672 
-682 NFYKGSQY
+682 
-690 KDKIRYRID
+690 
-699 LYMDSILENYLA
+699 
-711 SNKKIIANKNIPV
+711 
-724 RPIKMEYT
+724 EYT

-776 NGDYKYWG
+776 NGNYKYWG

-911 EKENLGYA
+911 EKEHLGYA

-995 NVEAIMKVLS
+995 NIEAIMKVLS
-1005 HIYDHIL
+1005 YIYDHIL

-1042 MVWTCPNC
+1042 MIWSCPNC

>member
-14 DAYKICEAIS
+14 DAYKICEAIN

-69 DCIMGLG
+69 DCIMSLG

-101 RKIIN
+101 RKILN

-251 ISDATLTEE
+251 ISGATLTEE

-387 ELKEGTVVIPMGAV
+387 ELKEGTVVIPMG
-401 FGKEVITYKLNN
+401 
-413 QLFVESFERAWDR
+413 
-426 LVSIYG
+426 
-432 GSMIK
+432 
-437 LIGAKSE
+437 
-444 FIVPEN
+444 
-450 MLIFDSSSNGF
+450 
-461 VKVKKFIRNDDY
+461 
-473 NRWNRVKFNGR
+473 
-484 VLTLT
+484 
-489 SDHPL
+489 
-494 PTQRGRI
+494 
-501 AVEDLKPGDRVL
+501 
-513 SSIYQYGEIKDDQ
+513 
-526 SINEE
+526 
-531 LSWLLGLILCDG
+531 
-543 NYDNGKLSITFGLD
+543 
-557 EKDIADK
+557 
-564 AMSVMEKNLGLKV
+564 
-577 NLKEWNR
+577 
-584 GEKGNY
+584 
-590 LEVFSYNTK
+590 
-599 FCNYLESIFEGRN
+599 
-612 KINRHIPNIVFSS
+612 
-625 FDINKK
+625 
-631 YAFLSGMMDADGYFR
+631 
-646 KDKTENK
+646 
-653 MHIGSTNKELAIQQ
+653 
-667 LLLGN
+667 
-672 LLNLTGDVYP
+672 
-682 NFYKGSQY
+682 
-690 KDKIRYRID
+690 
-699 LYMDSILENYLA
+699 
-711 SNKKIIANKNIPV
+711 
-724 RPIKMEYT
+724 
-732 VESVEFLGNIGE
+732 
-744 YEYDVETES
+744 
-753 DRFDVSGIN
+753 
-762 SHNCRSMLSPWKDE
+762 CRSMLSPWKDE
-776 NGDYKYWG
+776 NGNYKYWG

-898 IMKRMN
+898 IMKHMN

-950 YVTNSYHVHVTEPI
+950 YVTNSYHVHVIEPI

-1042 MVWTCPNC
+1042 MIWSCPNC

>member
-14 DAYKICEAIS
+14 DAYKICEAIN

-69 DCIMGLG
+69 DCIMSLG

-101 RKIIN
+101 RKILN

-233 FVDVSRKKI
+233 FVDVSRNKI

-251 ISDATLTEE
+251 ISGATLTEE

-401 FGKEVITYKLNN
+401 YGKEVITYKLNN

-501 AVEDLKPGDRVL
+501 AVEDLKPGDTVPV
-513 SSIYQYGEIKDDQ
+513 S
-526 SINEE
+526 
-531 LSWLLGLILCDG
+531 
-543 NYDNGKLSITFGLD
+543 
-557 EKDIADK
+557 
-564 AMSVMEKNLGLKV
+564 
-577 NLKEWNR
+577 
-584 GEKGNY
+584 
-590 LEVFSYNTK
+590 
-599 FCNYLESIFEGRN
+599 
-612 KINRHIPNIVFSS
+612 
-625 FDINKK
+625 K
-631 YAFLSGMMDADGYFR
+631 Y
-646 KDKTENK
+646 
-653 MHIGSTNKELAIQQ
+653 NKENEFSEKYI
-667 LLLGN
+667 
-672 LLNLTGDVYP
+672 
-682 NFYKGSQY
+682 
-690 KDKIRYRID
+690 
-699 LYMDSILENYLA
+699 
-711 SNKKIIANKNIPV
+711 
-724 RPIKMEYT
+724 

>member
-14 DAYKICEAIS
+14 DAYKICEAIN

-69 DCIMGLG
+69 DCIMSLG

-101 RKIIN
+101 RKILN

-251 ISDATLTEE
+251 ISGATLTEG

-401 FGKEVITYKLNN
+401 YGKEVITYKLNN

-501 AVEDLKPGDRVL
+501 AVEDLKPGDTVPA
-513 SSIYQYGEIKDDQ
+513 SKY
-526 SINEE
+526 
-531 LSWLLGLILCDG
+531 
-543 NYDNGKLSITFGLD
+543 
-557 EKDIADK
+557 EKESDF
-564 AMSVMEKNLGLKV
+564 S
-577 NLKEWNR
+577 KE
-584 GEKGNY
+584 Y
-590 LEVFSYNTK
+590 V
-599 FCNYLESIFEGRN
+599 
-612 KINRHIPNIVFSS
+612 
-625 FDINKK
+625 
-631 YAFLSGMMDADGYFR
+631 
-646 KDKTENK
+646 
-653 MHIGSTNKELAIQQ
+653 
-667 LLLGN
+667 
-672 LLNLTGDVYP
+672 
-682 NFYKGSQY
+682 
-690 KDKIRYRID
+690 
-699 LYMDSILENYLA
+699 
-711 SNKKIIANKNIPV
+711 
-724 RPIKMEYT
+724 

-1042 MVWTCPNC
+1042 MIWSCPNC

>member
-14 DAYKICEAIS
+14 DAYKICEAIN

-69 DCIMGLG
+69 DCIMSLG

-101 RKIIN
+101 RKILN

-251 ISDATLTEE
+251 ISGATLTEE

-401 FGKEVITYKLNN
+401 YGKEVITYKLNN
-413 QLFVESFERAWDR
+413 QLFVESFERAWNR

-501 AVEDLKPGDRVL
+501 AVEDLKPGDTVPA
-513 SSIYQYGEIKDDQ
+513 S
-526 SINEE
+526 
-531 LSWLLGLILCDG
+531 
-543 NYDNGKLSITFGLD
+543 
-557 EKDIADK
+557 
-564 AMSVMEKNLGLKV
+564 
-577 NLKEWNR
+577 
-584 GEKGNY
+584 
-590 LEVFSYNTK
+590 
-599 FCNYLESIFEGRN
+599 
-612 KINRHIPNIVFSS
+612 
-625 FDINKK
+625 K
-631 YAFLSGMMDADGYFR
+631 Y
-646 KDKTENK
+646 
-653 MHIGSTNKELAIQQ
+653 NKESESSEK
-667 LLLGN
+667 
-672 LLNLTGDVYP
+672 Y
-682 NFYKGSQY
+682 
-690 KDKIRYRID
+690 
-699 LYMDSILENYLA
+699 IL
-711 SNKKIIANKNIPV
+711 
-724 RPIKMEYT
+724 
-732 VESVEFLGNIGE
+732 ESVEFLGNIGE

-776 NGDYKYWG
+776 NGNYKYWG

-938 RFGVIEGVTDKP
+938 RFGIIEGVTDKP

-1042 MVWTCPNC
+1042 MIWSCPNC

>member
-14 DAYKICEAIS
+14 DAYKICEAIN

-51 CSKLDRAVS
+51 CAKLDRAVS

-69 DCIMGLG
+69 DCIMSLG

-101 RKIIN
+101 RKILN

-251 ISDATLTEE
+251 ISGATLTEE

-413 QLFVESFERAWDR
+413 QLFVESFERSWDR

-501 AVEDLKPGDRVL
+501 AVEDLKPGDTVPA
-513 SSIYQYGEIKDDQ
+513 SKY
-526 SINEE
+526 
-531 LSWLLGLILCDG
+531 
-543 NYDNGKLSITFGLD
+543 
-557 EKDIADK
+557 EKESD
-564 AMSVMEKNLGLKV
+564 
-577 NLKEWNR
+577 
-584 GEKGNY
+584 
-590 LEVFSYNTK
+590 FSK
-599 FCNYLESIFEGRN
+599 
-612 KINRHIPNIVFSS
+612 
-625 FDINKK
+625 
-631 YAFLSGMMDADGYFR
+631 
-646 KDKTENK
+646 
-653 MHIGSTNKELAIQQ
+653 
-667 LLLGN
+667 
-672 LLNLTGDVYP
+672 
-682 NFYKGSQY
+682 
-690 KDKIRYRID
+690 
-699 LYMDSILENYLA
+699 
-711 SNKKIIANKNIPV
+711 
-724 RPIKMEYT
+724 EYT

-1042 MVWTCPNC
+1042 MIWSCPNC

>member
-14 DAYKICEAIS
+14 DAYKICEAIN

-69 DCIMGLG
+69 DCIMSLG

-101 RKIIN
+101 RKILN

-251 ISDATLTEE
+251 ISGATLTEE

-401 FGKEVITYKLNN
+401 YGKEVITYKLNN

-501 AVEDLKPGDRVL
+501 AVEDLKPGDTVPA
-513 SSIYQYGEIKDDQ
+513 SKYEKE
-526 SINEE
+526 NEF
-531 LSWLLGLILCDG
+531 S
-543 NYDNGKLSITFGLD
+543 
-557 EKDIADK
+557 EK
-564 AMSVMEKNLGLKV
+564 
-577 NLKEWNR
+577 
-584 GEKGNY
+584 
-590 LEVFSYNTK
+590 
-599 FCNYLESIFEGRN
+599 
-612 KINRHIPNIVFSS
+612 
-625 FDINKK
+625 
-631 YAFLSGMMDADGYFR
+631 
-646 KDKTENK
+646 
-653 MHIGSTNKELAIQQ
+653 
-667 LLLGN
+667 
-672 LLNLTGDVYP
+672 
-682 NFYKGSQY
+682 
-690 KDKIRYRID
+690 
-699 LYMDSILENYLA
+699 
-711 SNKKIIANKNIPV
+711 
-724 RPIKMEYT
+724 YT

-776 NGDYKYWG
+776 NGNYKYWG

-911 EKENLGYA
+911 EKEHLGYA

-930 KFAKANQR
+930 KFSKANQR

-1042 MVWTCPNC
+1042 MIWSCPNC

>member
-14 DAYKICEAIS
+14 DAYKICEAIN

-69 DCIMGLG
+69 DCIMSLG

-101 RKIIN
+101 RKILN

-251 ISDATLTEE
+251 ISGATLTEE

-501 AVEDLKPGDRVL
+501 AVEDLKSGDIVPA
-513 SSIYQYGEIKDDQ
+513 SKY
-526 SINEE
+526 
-531 LSWLLGLILCDG
+531 
-543 NYDNGKLSITFGLD
+543 
-557 EKDIADK
+557 EKE
-564 AMSVMEKNLGLKV
+564 SE
-577 NLKEWNR
+577 
-584 GEKGNY
+584 
-590 LEVFSYNTK
+590 FS
-599 FCNYLESIFEGRN
+599 
-612 KINRHIPNIVFSS
+612 
-625 FDINKK
+625 
-631 YAFLSGMMDADGYFR
+631 
-646 KDKTENK
+646 
-653 MHIGSTNKELAIQQ
+653 
-667 LLLGN
+667 
-672 LLNLTGDVYP
+672 
-682 NFYKGSQY
+682 
-690 KDKIRYRID
+690 
-699 LYMDSILENYLA
+699 ENYIL
-711 SNKKIIANKNIPV
+711 
-724 RPIKMEYT
+724 
-732 VESVEFLGNIGE
+732 ESVEFLGNIGE

>member
-14 DAYKICEAIS
+14 DAYKICEAIN

-69 DCIMGLG
+69 DCIMSLG

-101 RKIIN
+101 RKILN

-251 ISDATLTEE
+251 ISGATLTEE

-501 AVEDLKPGDRVL
+501 AVEDLKPGDTVPA
-513 SSIYQYGEIKDDQ
+513 SKY
-526 SINEE
+526 
-531 LSWLLGLILCDG
+531 
-543 NYDNGKLSITFGLD
+543 
-557 EKDIADK
+557 EKESD
-564 AMSVMEKNLGLKV
+564 
-577 NLKEWNR
+577 
-584 GEKGNY
+584 
-590 LEVFSYNTK
+590 FSK
-599 FCNYLESIFEGRN
+599 
-612 KINRHIPNIVFSS
+612 
-625 FDINKK
+625 
-631 YAFLSGMMDADGYFR
+631 
-646 KDKTENK
+646 
-653 MHIGSTNKELAIQQ
+653 
-667 LLLGN
+667 
-672 LLNLTGDVYP
+672 
-682 NFYKGSQY
+682 
-690 KDKIRYRID
+690 
-699 LYMDSILENYLA
+699 
-711 SNKKIIANKNIPV
+711 
-724 RPIKMEYT
+724 EYT

-776 NGDYKYWG
+776 NGNYKYWG

-886 HTDPEATPFALD
+886 HTDPEATPFALA

-1042 MVWTCPNC
+1042 MIWSCPNC

>member
-14 DAYKICEAIS
+14 DAYKICEAIN

-51 CSKLDRAVS
+51 CAKLDRAVS

-69 DCIMGLG
+69 DCIMSLG

-101 RKIIN
+101 RKILN

-251 ISDATLTEE
+251 ISGATLTEE

-501 AVEDLKPGDRVL
+501 AVEDLKPGDTVPA
-513 SSIYQYGEIKDDQ
+513 S
-526 SINEE
+526 
-531 LSWLLGLILCDG
+531 
-543 NYDNGKLSITFGLD
+543 
-557 EKDIADK
+557 
-564 AMSVMEKNLGLKV
+564 
-577 NLKEWNR
+577 
-584 GEKGNY
+584 
-590 LEVFSYNTK
+590 
-599 FCNYLESIFEGRN
+599 
-612 KINRHIPNIVFSS
+612 
-625 FDINKK
+625 K
-631 YAFLSGMMDADGYFR
+631 Y
-646 KDKTENK
+646 
-653 MHIGSTNKELAIQQ
+653 NKENEFSEKYI
-667 LLLGN
+667 
-672 LLNLTGDVYP
+672 
-682 NFYKGSQY
+682 
-690 KDKIRYRID
+690 
-699 LYMDSILENYLA
+699 
-711 SNKKIIANKNIPV
+711 
-724 RPIKMEYT
+724 

-776 NGDYKYWG
+776 NGNYKYWG

-938 RFGVIEGVTDKP
+938 RFGIIEGVTDKP